1 MIPFANVKRTYVLAP
16 ADSTSGGPELLHQ
29 LVYTLN
35 TLGAQADIVY
45 YGADHSS
52 PPPAYSR
59 YVKGSVPFGEIEDSE
74 ENLIVVPEVSI
85 HLLSR
90 FKKAAKAIWWLS
102 VDNFYILYRDKSF
115 DALSFLFRTQG
126 FFAVLKRL
134 LKISIKHISFA
145 SPAIQQ
151 ARAHLCQSHYAMDW
165 CKRHGLTKV
174 YGLSDY
180 LADDY
185 LGLTP
190 EVAQKEDLVVYNPK
204 KGASFTKKLIRASP
218 DLTFAPIIGMSRQE
232 VIRLLLRAKVYIDFG
247 NHPGKDRIPREAR
260 MAGCVVVTGTDGAAR
275 FDADVPIQEKIP
287 ARSENIR
294 TIRNLIG
301 TVMSDYATFNSRQ
314 SAYAEQI
321 KRGKGDFVSQVKS
334 LWGL

>member
-1 MIPFANVKRTYVLAP
+1 
-16 ADSTSGGPELLHQ
+16 
-29 LVYTLN
+29 
-35 TLGAQADIVY
+35 
-45 YGADHSS
+45 
-52 PPPAYSR
+52 
-59 YVKGSVPFGEIEDSE
+59 
-74 ENLIVVPEVSI
+74 
-85 HLLSR
+85 
-90 FKKAAKAIWWLS
+90 
-102 VDNFYILYRDKSF
+102 
-115 DALSFLFRTQG
+115 
-126 FFAVLKRL
+126 
-134 LKISIKHISFA
+134 
-145 SPAIQQ
+145 
-151 ARAHLCQSHYAMDW
+151 MDW

-190 EVAQKEDLVVYNPK
+190 DMAQKEDLVVYNPK

-275 FDADVPIQEKIP
+275 FDADIPIQEKIP

-321 KRGKGDFVSQVKS
+321 KREKGDFVAQVKS